1 MQKIKNSFSR
11 IVIWFILAAVVLVN
25 FSHHKWESGTVIEHD
40 VKAYYSYL
48 PAAFIYNDLTLKF
61 LDDNPQIFDEMWPV
75 TLPNGNKMI
84 VTSYGMSLLY
94 SPFFLL
100 AHSYSLLD
108 NNFEADGYSLP
119 YSMALTFSAA
129 FYLLLGLFFLRKLL
143 KRYFK
148 EWIVALVLLAVAAGT
163 NLAYY
168 ATYEAAM
175 THCYNFALIT
185 VFTWLVIKWYES
197 PSRKKAIGV
206 GALFGLIALVRPS
219 NILVFFILLLW
230 DVKTWNDFTAR
241 LWFYIKRFDFVLIM
255 LLFFFL
261 VWTPQ
266 FFYWKAIT
274 DHWIFYSYS
283 TKDASFF
290 WGNPQIVDILFSYKK
305 GWFVYTPIMFIA
317 FLGIFLLR
325 KRMKEAF
332 WPILIFAILNIYV
345 QSSWWSWWF
354 GGAFG
359 LRAFIDSYGIM
370 AIPLAMVLDVASQ
383 KKFLK
388 YVAPSVLVVLI
399 WYNTFQL
406 RQYTKGAIHFWWNNK
421 EAYWENFL
429 RLHPSSEYWDMV
441 RVPDY
446 YLARKG
452 IYEAVTPVEK
462 RRRDLWRG
470 YRDNYIKTLKQNQQ
484 MVDSL
489 KLYTTGV
496 EKTLDEAI
504 KNLASKRVGIE
515 LQKKEEEIKN
525 RITGDKEWDKF
536 VKKLALKNE
545 IPYDSALNIEFKRI
559 INTLY
564 FK

>member
-11 IVIWFILAAVVLVN
+11 IVIWFILAAVMLVN
-25 FSHHKWESGTVIEHD
+25 FSHHKWQSGTVIEHD

-48 PAAFIYNDLTLKF
+48 PAAIIYNDLTLKF
-61 LDDNPQIFDEMWPV
+61 LDDDPQIFDEMWPV

-100 AHSYSLLD
+100 AHGYSLLD

-119 YSMALTFSAA
+119 YSMALNFSAA

-197 PSRKKAIGV
+197 PSRKNAIAV

-230 DVKTWNDFTAR
+230 DVKSWSDFTAR

-255 LLFFFL
+255 IILFFL

-266 FFYWKAIT
+266 FFYWKTIT
-274 DHWIFYSYS
+274 GQWIFYSYS

-290 WGNPQIVDILFSYKK
+290 WGNPQIIDILFSYKK
-305 GWFVYTPIMFIA
+305 GWFVYTPIMLIA

-332 WPILIFAILNIYV
+332 WPILIFTILNIYV

-370 AIPLAMVLDVASQ
+370 ALPLAMVLDAASQ

-388 YVAPSVLVVLI
+388 YAAPAVLIVLI
-399 WYNTFQL
+399 WYNTFQM

-429 RLHPSSEYWDMV
+429 RLHPTSEYWDMV

-470 YRDNYIKTLKQNQQ
+470 YRDNYINTLKQNPQ
-484 MVDSL
+484 VIDSL
-489 KLYTTGV
+489 KLFTTGV
-496 EKTLDEAI
+496 EKTMDEAL
-504 KNLASKRVGIE
+504 KELASKRIGIE
-515 LQKKEEEIKN
+515 LQQKEEEIKN
-525 RITGDKEWDKF
+525 RITSDKEWNKF
-536 VKKLALKNE
+536 VNKLALKNE

-564 FK
+564 LK

>member
-11 IVIWFILAAVVLVN
+11 IVIWFILAAVVVVN
-25 FSHHKWESGTVIEHD
+25 FSHHKWQSGTVIEHD

-48 PAAFIYNDLTLKF
+48 PAAIIYNDLTLKF
-61 LDDNPQIFDEMWPV
+61 LDDNPQVFDKMWPV

-100 AHSYSLLD
+100 AHGYSLLD

-143 KRYFK
+143 KKYFK

-185 VFTWLVIKWYES
+185 VFTWLVVKWYES
-197 PSRKKAIGV
+197 PSRKKAIAV

-230 DVKTWNDFTAR
+230 DVKTWNDFMER
-241 LWFYIKRFDFVLIM
+241 IWFYIRRFDYVLIM
-255 LLFFFL
+255 LFFFIL

-266 FFYWKAIT
+266 FFYWKEVAGQ
-274 DHWIFYSYS
+274 WIFYSYS

-290 WGNPQIVDILFSYKK
+290 WGNPQIIDILFSYKK

-332 WPILIFAILNIYV
+332 WPILIFTILNIYV

-370 AIPLAMVLDVASQ
+370 AIPLAMVLDAASQ

-388 YVAPSVLVVLI
+388 YAAPSVLVVLI
-399 WYNTFQL
+399 WYNTFQT

-429 RLHPSSEYWDMV
+429 RLHPTSEYWDMV

-470 YRDNYIKTLKQNQQ
+470 YRDNYINTLKQNPQV
-484 MVDSL
+484 VDSL
-489 KLYTTGV
+489 KLFTTGV
-496 EKTLDEAI
+496 EKTMDEAL
-504 KNLASKRVGIE
+504 KELASKRVGVE

-525 RITGDKEWDKF
+525 RITGDKEWNKF
-536 VKKLALKNE
+536 VNKLAGIQN
-545 IPYDSALNIEFKRI
+545 IPVDSALQIETNRV
-559 INTLY
+559 INAIY
-564 FK
+564 ME

>member
-1 MQKIKNSFSR
+1 MQKIKNNYSK
-11 IVIWFILAAVVLVN
+11 IAIWLILIAVVLVN
-25 FSHHKWESGTVIEHD
+25 FSHHKWKSGSVIEHD
-40 VKAYYSYL
+40 IKAYYSYL
-48 PAAFIYNDLTLKF
+48 PAALIYNDLTLEF
-61 LDDNPQIFDEMWPV
+61 LNDNPRIFDEMWPV

-94 SPFFLL
+94 SPFFLM
-100 AHSYSLLD
+100 AHSYSLLND
-108 NNFEADGYSLP
+108 NFEADGYSAP
-119 YSMALTFSAA
+119 YSFALNFSAL
-129 FYLLLGLFFLRKLL
+129 FYLVLGLYFLRRLL
-143 KRYFK
+143 KKYFK
-148 EWIVALVLLAVAAGT
+148 EWIVTLVLIAIAAGT

-197 PSRKKAIGV
+197 PSRKKAIAV

-230 DVKTWNDFTAR
+230 DVKSWSEFTHR
-241 LWFYIKRFDFVLIM
+241 LLFYIKRFDYVLIM
-255 LLFFFL
+255 VFFFFL
-261 VWTPQ
+261 IWTPQ

-274 DHWIFYSYS
+274 GQWIFYSYS
-283 TKDASFF
+283 AKDASFF
-290 WGNPQIVDILFSYKK
+290 WTNPQVYNILFSYKK
-305 GWFVYTPIMFIA
+305 GWFVYTPIIFIA

-332 WPILIFAILNIYV
+332 WPILIFTILNIYV

-354 GGAFG
+354 GGGFG
-359 LRAFIDSYGIM
+359 LRAFIDSYGIL
-370 AIPLAMVLDVASQ
+370 AIPLAVVLDAANQ
-383 KKFLK
+383 KKILRFTVPLI
-388 YVAPSVLVVLI
+388 YIILI

-421 EAYWENFL
+421 QTYWENFL
-429 RLHPSSEYWDMV
+429 KLHPTNEYWDMV
-441 RVPDY
+441 RIPDY

-462 RRRDLWRG
+462 RRRDLWRN
-470 YRDNYIKTLKQNQQ
+470 YRDNYISILKQNQQ
-484 MVDSL
+484 VVDSL

-504 KNLASKRVGIE
+504 RELASKRIGNE
-515 LQKKEEEIKN
+515 LQQKEDEIKN
-525 RITGDKEWDKF
+525 KITSDKEWNKF
-536 VKKLALKNE
+536 VTKLADAND
-545 IPYDSALNIEFKRI
+545 ISVDSALQIETNRV
-559 INTLY
+559 INAIYLE
-564 FK
+564 

>member
-1 MQKIKNSFSR
+1 MQNIKNSYS
-11 IVIWFILAAVVLVN
+11 IIAIWIILTAVVLVN
-25 FSHHKWESGTVIEHD
+25 FSHHKWQSGTVIEHD
-40 VKAYYSYL
+40 IKAYYSYL

-61 LDDNPQIFDEMWPV
+61 LDDNSRIFDEMWPV
-75 TLPNGNKMI
+75 TLPSGNRMI

-100 AHSYSLLD
+100 AHGYSLLD
-108 NNFEADGYSLP
+108 NSFEADGYSLP

-148 EWIVALVLLAVAAGT
+148 EWIVTFVILAVAVGT

-168 ATYEAAM
+168 ATYEAPM

-197 PSRKKAIGV
+197 PSRKKAIAVGV
-206 GALFGLIALVRPS
+206 LFGLIALVRPS
-219 NILVFFILLLW
+219 NVLVFFILLFW
-230 DVKTWNDFTAR
+230 DVKSWSDFAAR

-255 LLFFFL
+255 IFFFFL
-261 VWTPQ
+261 VWMPQ
-266 FFYWKAIT
+266 FFYWKEVT
-274 DHWIFYSYS
+274 GQWIFYSYS

-290 WGNPQIVDILFSYKK
+290 WTNPQIYNILFSYKK

-325 KRMKEAF
+325 KKLKEAF
-332 WPILIFAILNIYV
+332 LPILIFTLLNIYV

-354 GGAFG
+354 GGGFG

-370 AIPLAMVLDVASQ
+370 AIPLAVVLDAASQ

-388 YVAPSVLVVLI
+388 YVTPLVLVMLI

-429 RLHPSSEYWDMV
+429 RLYPSNEYWDMV

-452 IYEAVTPVEK
+452 IYEAVMPVEK

-470 YRDNYIKTLKQNQQ
+470 YRDNYINTLIQDSQV
-484 MVDSL
+484 VDSL

-496 EKTLDEAI
+496 EKTFDEAI
-504 KNLASKRVGIE
+504 KELASKRIVNE

-525 RITGDKEWDKF
+525 RITSDKEWNKF
-536 VKKLALKNE
+536 VNKLAGMKD
-545 IPYDSALNIEFKRI
+545 IPVDSAFQIETNRV
-559 INTLY
+559 INAIYLE
-564 FK
+564 

>member
-1 MQKIKNSFSR
+1 MQNIKNSYS
-11 IVIWFILAAVVLVN
+11 IIAIWIILTAVVLVN
-25 FSHHKWESGTVIEHD
+25 FSHHKWQSGTVIEHD
-40 VKAYYSYL
+40 IKAYYSYL

-61 LDDNPQIFDEMWPV
+61 LDDNSRIFDEMWPV
-75 TLPNGNKMI
+75 TLPSGNRMI

-100 AHSYSLLD
+100 AHGYSLLD
-108 NNFEADGYSLP
+108 NSFEADGYSLP

-148 EWIVALVLLAVAAGT
+148 EWIVTFVILAVAVGT

-168 ATYEAAM
+168 ATYEAPM

-197 PSRKKAIGV
+197 PSRKKAIAVGV
-206 GALFGLIALVRPS
+206 LFGLIALVRPS
-219 NILVFFILLLW
+219 NVLVFFILLFW
-230 DVKTWNDFTAR
+230 DVKSWSDFAAR

-255 LLFFFL
+255 IFFFFL
-261 VWTPQ
+261 VWMPQ
-266 FFYWKAIT
+266 FFYWKEVT
-274 DHWIFYSYS
+274 GQWIFYSYS

-290 WGNPQIVDILFSYKK
+290 WTNPQIYNILFSYKK

-325 KRMKEAF
+325 KKLKEAF
-332 WPILIFAILNIYV
+332 LPILIFTLLNIYV

-354 GGAFG
+354 GGGFG

-370 AIPLAMVLDVASQ
+370 AIPLAVVLDAASQ

-388 YVAPSVLVVLI
+388 YATPLVLVMLI

-429 RLHPSSEYWDMV
+429 RLYPSNEYWDMV

-452 IYEAVTPVEK
+452 IYEAVMPVEK

-470 YRDNYIKTLKQNQQ
+470 YRDNYINTLIQDSQV
-484 MVDSL
+484 VDSL

-496 EKTLDEAI
+496 EKTFDEAI
-504 KNLASKRVGIE
+504 KELASKRIVNE

-525 RITGDKEWDKF
+525 RITSDKEWNKF
-536 VKKLALKNE
+536 VNKLAGMKD
-545 IPYDSALNIEFKRI
+545 IPVDSALQIETNRV
-559 INTLY
+559 INAIYLE
-564 FK
+564 

>member
-11 IVIWFILAAVVLVN
+11 IVIWVILAAVVLVN

>member
-1 MQKIKNSFSR
+1 MQKIKNSYS
-11 IVIWFILAAVVLVN
+11 IIAIWIILTAVVLVN
-25 FSHHKWESGTVIEHD
+25 FSHHKWQSGTVIEHD
-40 VKAYYSYL
+40 IKAYYSYL

-61 LDDNPQIFDEMWPV
+61 LDDNSRIFDEMWPV
-75 TLPNGNKMI
+75 TLPSGNRMI

-100 AHSYSLLD
+100 AHGYSLLD
-108 NNFEADGYSLP
+108 NSFEADGYSLP

-148 EWIVALVLLAVAAGT
+148 EWIVTFVILAVAVGT

-168 ATYEAAM
+168 ATYEAPM

-197 PSRKKAIGV
+197 PSRKKAIAVGV
-206 GALFGLIALVRPS
+206 LFGLIALVRPS
-219 NILVFFILLLW
+219 NVLVFFILLFW
-230 DVKTWNDFTAR
+230 DVKSWSDFAAR

-255 LLFFFL
+255 IFFFFL
-261 VWTPQ
+261 VWMPQ
-266 FFYWKAIT
+266 FFYWKEVT
-274 DHWIFYSYS
+274 GQWIFYSYS

-290 WGNPQIVDILFSYKK
+290 WTNPQIYNILFSYKK

-325 KRMKEAF
+325 KKLKEAF
-332 WPILIFAILNIYV
+332 LPILIFTLLNIYV

-354 GGAFG
+354 GGGFG

-370 AIPLAMVLDVASQ
+370 AIPLAVVLDAASQ

-388 YVAPSVLVVLI
+388 YATPLVLVMLI

-429 RLHPSSEYWDMV
+429 RLYPSNEYWDMV

-452 IYEAVTPVEK
+452 IYEAVMPVEK

-470 YRDNYIKTLKQNQQ
+470 YRDNYINTLIQDSQV
-484 MVDSL
+484 VDSL

-496 EKTLDEAI
+496 EKTFDEAI
-504 KNLASKRVGIE
+504 KELASKRIVNE

-525 RITGDKEWDKF
+525 RITSDKEWNKF
-536 VKKLALKNE
+536 VNKLAGMKD
-545 IPYDSALNIEFKRI
+545 IPVDSAFQIETNRV
-559 INTLY
+559 INAIYLE
-564 FK
+564 

>member
-25 FSHHKWESGTVIEHD
+25 FSHHKWQSGTVIEHD

-48 PAAFIYNDLTLKF
+48 PAAIIYNDLTLKF

-100 AHSYSLLD
+100 AHGYSLLD

-197 PSRKKAIGV
+197 PSRKMAITV

-219 NILVFFILLLW
+219 NILVFFVLLLW

-274 DHWIFYSYS
+274 GQWIFYSYS

-290 WGNPQIVDILFSYKK
+290 WGNPQIFDILFSYKK

-325 KRMKEAF
+325 KKMKAAF
-332 WPILIFAILNIYV
+332 WPILIFTVLNIYV

-370 AIPLAMVLDVASQ
+370 AIPLAMVLDAASQ

-388 YVAPSVLVVLI
+388 YAAPAVLVVLI
-399 WYNTFQL
+399 WYNTFQI
-406 RQYTKGAIHFWWNNK
+406 RQYTKGAIHFWWNTK

-429 RLHPSSEYWDMV
+429 RIYPTSEYWDLV
-441 RVPDY
+441 RIPDY

-470 YRDNYIKTLKQNQQ
+470 YRDNYINTLKQNPQV
-484 MVDSL
+484 VDSL

-496 EKTLDEAI
+496 EKTFDEAT
-504 KNLASKRVGIE
+504 KELASKRVGVE

-525 RITGDKEWDKF
+525 RITSDKEWNKF
-536 VKKLALKNE
+536 VNKLALKNE

-559 INTLY
+559 INSLY
-564 FK
+564 LK